1 MADRDF
7 RYLLAAFATSSTG
20 TKIAREAVPLTAVLV
35 LQATPGELSLLG
47 VASTLPVLI
56 LGLLAGAWLDRR
68 RRRPVMIAADLL
80 RFAALISVP
89 FAAWFGL
96 LGLMQLV
103 VVVALVTTLS
113 LFFYIADQA
122 HLPSFVDRA
131 VLLRANSQRET
142 VDATTEVIGP
152 PIGGM
157 LVQVITAP
165 MTLLVDAL
173 SYLCS
178 AILLVRI
185 RRPETT
191 ISIDKEQR
199 RHLWRDIRDGFLAL
213 WQQPLLRPLLI
224 ARGLRTF
231 FGAMMGPFY
240 VLYIIQHL
248 HVSPGE
254 LGFIIAAGGLA
265 SLLGTFLVRWTA
277 GWLPVGPG
285 IIAAF
290 AIKTLGLALLPAA
303 GLLPMA
309 AIPLLVAQ
317 QILQDGVTSYFAI
330 HERHLRQ
337 SLMPGEHLAR
347 VSATVRVVN
356 DGPVPL
362 GAAIAGL
369 LVPVLGLDG
378 VLWLA
383 VAGYSLS
390 AVVALCSPVR
400 HLRAAPGSD
409 FAQAATQVSA

>member
-7 RYLLAAFATSSTG
+7 RYLLAAFATSSMG
-20 TKIAREAVPLTAVLV
+20 TKVAREAVPLTAVLV
-35 LQATPGELSLLG
+35 LQATPGELSLIG
-47 VASTLPVLI
+47 VASTLPVLV
-56 LGLLAGAWLDRR
+56 LGLMAGAWLDRR

-80 RFAALISVP
+80 RFATLVSVP
-89 FAAWFGL
+89 VAAWFGL
-96 LGLMQLV
+96 LSLVQLV
-103 VVVALVTTLS
+103 LVVALVTTLS
-113 LFFYIADQA
+113 LFFDVADQA
-122 HLPSFVDRA
+122 HLPSLVDRA

-142 VDATTEVIGP
+142 VDATTEVVGP

-157 LVQVITAP
+157 LVQIITAP
-165 MTLLVDAL
+165 MTLLIDAL
-173 SYLCS
+173 SYLLS
-178 AILLVRI
+178 AILLLRI
-185 RRPETT
+185 RRPEAA
-191 ISIDKEQR
+191 ISRNSHQQ
-199 RHLWRDIRDGFLAL
+199 RHLWGDIRGGFQAL
-213 WQQPLLRPLLI
+213 WAQPLLRPLLI

-240 VLYIIQHL
+240 ILYVVQRL

-290 AIKTLGLALLPAA
+290 AIKTVGLALLPLA

-309 AIPLLVAQ
+309 AIPLLIAQ

-337 SLMPGEHLAR
+337 SLMPREQLAR

-362 GAAIAGL
+362 GATLAGL

-383 VAGYSLS
+383 VGGYSLS
-390 AVVALCSPVR
+390 ALVALCSPVR
-400 HLRAAPGSD
+400 HLRAAPSSD
-409 FAQAATQVSA
+409 IAQAATQASA